1 MIISIRDMF
10 YRVCDFIWNIFWKNG
25 FSKGMR

>member
-25 FSKGMR
+25 FQKGV